1 LRREPVAATIR
12 SREPF
17 MSSTS
22 LSIADQVAE
31 LQAGLGD
38 RLPPDVAA
46 AFAKSLAE
54 LTAAG
59 VPAGAAST
67 GVAISDVALLD
78 AHGAPTSLHSVAAD
92 RPTVLVFYRGAWC
105 PYCNLTLKTYREQ
118 LYPALVDRGVALVA
132 VSPQKPDGSLS
143 AQEKHDLPFPVLS
156 DPGNALAGELGIL
169 MPTRSDDVR
178 AAQEKLGLQLEEVN
192 ADATE
197 TLPLPTVVLVDAGN
211 RIAWID
217 VHPDYTTRSEVADI
231 LGAVDS
237 LLQTPSGA

>member
-1 LRREPVAATIR
+1 
-12 SREPF
+12 

-31 LQAGLGD
+31 MQTVQAD

-59 VPAGAAST
+59 IPAG
-67 GVAISDVALLD
+67 VARPGTVISEVPLLD
-78 AHGAPTSLHSVAAD
+78 AHGGPASLHAVVAD
-92 RPTVLVFYRGAWC
+92 RPAVLVFYRGAWC
-105 PYCNLTLKTYREQ
+105 PYCNLALKTYREQ
-118 LYPALVDRGVALVA
+118 LHPALVDRGVSLVA

-143 AQEKHDLPFPVLS
+143 AQEKNDLPFPVLS
-156 DPGNALAGELGIL
+156 DPGNVLARQLGIL
-169 MPTRSDDVR
+169 MPARSDDVR
-178 AAQEKLGLQLEEVN
+178 IAQEKLGLQLEEVN

-197 TLPLPTVVLVDAGN
+197 TLPLPTVVVVDAEN

-217 VHPDYTTRSEVADI
+217 VHPDYTTRTEVADI
-231 LGAVDS
+231 LAAVDS
-237 LLQTPSGA
+237 SLQTPSGA

>member
-1 LRREPVAATIR
+1 
-12 SREPF
+12 

-22 LSIADQVAE
+22 LSIADQIAE

-38 RLPPDVAA
+38 RLPADVAA
-46 AFAKSLAE
+46 AFARSLAE

-59 VPAGAAST
+59 VPVGAARPGT
-67 GVAISDVALLD
+67 VMSDAPLLD
-78 AHGAPTSLHSVAAD
+78 AHGAPTSLHAVAAD
-92 RPTVLVFYRGAWC
+92 RPAVLVFYRGAWC
-105 PYCNLTLKTYREQ
+105 PYCNLALKTYREQ
-118 LYPALVDRGVALVA
+118 LHPALVDRGVALVA

-143 AQEKHDLPFPVLS
+143 MQEKNDLPFPVLS

-169 MPTRSDDVR
+169 MPGRSDDVR

-197 TLPLPTVVLVDAGN
+197 VLPLPTVVVVDAAN

-217 VHPDYTTRSEVADI
+217 VHPDYTTRSEVTDI
-231 LGAVDS
+231 LAAVDS
-237 LLQTPSGA
+237 SHQTSPGAR